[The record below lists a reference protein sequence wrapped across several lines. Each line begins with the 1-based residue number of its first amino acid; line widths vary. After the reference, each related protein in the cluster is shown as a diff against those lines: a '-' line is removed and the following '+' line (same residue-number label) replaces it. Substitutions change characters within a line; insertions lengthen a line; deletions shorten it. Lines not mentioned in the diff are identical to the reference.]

1 MYRRFNDESILRTL
15 AEKNN
20 ITWTDTEDVKYQYMQ
35 KSYDLYPLP
44 GSSVFLMKRELSATE
59 NKEDANKILTR
70 YKDPIEQGI
79 SDMKLTS

>member
-44 GSSVFLMKRELSATE
+44 GSSVFLMKRELSAAE
-59 NKEDANKILTR
+59 KKEDANKILTR
-70 YKDPIEQGI
+70 YKDSIEQGI
-79 SDMKLTS
+79 SDMKQTS